1 MLENIQVTSAPVNRV
16 ALEPYPV
23 NPYRWHAILETQ
35 DFYQTAE
42 INTWTGEIASE
53 PLRDSI
59 HKPTDTPAVEAAKRT
74 PLGQVISTGEP
85 GQWCAM
91 WVRSLWP
98 PSLHRICPPT
108 APGPRSSSAI
118 FALPIPFSERA
129 ARRADHPSEHG
140 FISWITAKMGEKE
153 WADALKSRRI

>member
-23 NPYRWHAILETQ
+23 NPYRWHAILETP

-42 INTWTGEIASE
+42 INTWTGEIVSE

-59 HKPTDTPAVEAAKRT
+59 HKPTDTAAVEAAKRT
-74 PLGQVISTGEP
+74 PLGQVYLDWGIWAVVRDVGQEP
-85 GQWCAM
+85 VAAM
-91 WVRSLWP
+91 NP
-98 PSLHRICPPT
+98 PDLPPT

-118 FALPIPFSERA
+118 FALHTPFWDSRQA
-129 ARRADHPSEHG
+129 VVTARR
-140 FISWITAKMGEKE
+140 MG
-153 WADALKSRRI
+153 LYRG